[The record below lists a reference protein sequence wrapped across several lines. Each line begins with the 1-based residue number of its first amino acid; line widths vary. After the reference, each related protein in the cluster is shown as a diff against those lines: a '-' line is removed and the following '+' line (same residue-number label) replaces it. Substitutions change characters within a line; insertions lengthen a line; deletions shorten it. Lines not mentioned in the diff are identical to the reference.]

1 MKQGRFL
8 YTVTILLFVIGLV
21 SCSDKQPFLTEL
33 SDDAVILAFGDSLT
47 YGSGVNSKTQSY
59 PAVLSQLT
67 GLQVINSGIPGEVT
81 QLGLERLADVL
92 QETQPNL
99 VILCHG
105 GNDIIRRLGKEQ
117 LQNNLNKMIALI
129 QNTGAE
135 VVLIGVPNFNL
146 MLNVPELYP
155 EIASLN
161 NIPIELNIL
170 PKLERDPKMKSDQIH
185 PNVQGYQLMAESIQ
199 KLLQSSGA
207 I

>member
-21 SCSDKQPFLTEL
+21 SCSDKQPLLTEL

-67 GLQVINSGIPGEVT
+67 GLQVINRGIPGEVT

-117 LQNNLNKMIALI
+117 LQNNLSQMITLI

-155 EIASLN
+155 EIATLN